1 MAKKNKKGG
10 FNIMDFVIVGGIAAV
25 AYILFSSFKKGPAKE
40 EPIKDP
46 VITPPNPTGPVT
58 QSNTQS
64 SGGSG
69 KDFVRFTESVINQ
82 TLLRGNHSTNNAD
95 AVKAV
100 QLFLT
105 KSGYST
111 NGIDGVFGND
121 TETALD
127 NYLRS
132 SQLLPTPVKLF
143 DLGIEAVKFSTGQIF
158 GYDPETSFLRTG
170 TFDEYIGKQ
179 WEMTNDSIKATTGN
193 L

>member
-1 MAKKNKKGG
+1 MAKNNKKGG
-10 FNIMDFVIVGGIAAV
+10 FNVMDFVIVGGIAAV
-25 AYILFSSFKKGPAKE
+25 AYFLFSSFSRGPKKE
-40 EPIKDP
+40 EPTKDP

-69 KDFVRFTESVINQ
+69 KDFVRFTEAVINKD
-82 TLLRGNHSTNNAD
+82 LLKGNSNNNVD

-105 KSGYST
+105 KSGYNT
-111 NGIDGVFGND
+111 QGIDGVFGTN

-127 NYLRS
+127 LYLGS
-132 SQLLPTPVKLF
+132 SQLLPTPINLF

-158 GYDPETSFLRTG
+158 GYDPKTSFLRTG
-170 TFDEYIGKQ
+170 TFDEYIGRQ

>member
-1 MAKKNKKGG
+1 MAKNNKKGG
-10 FNIMDFVIVGGIAAV
+10 FNIMDFLIVGGIAAV
-25 AYILFSSFKKGPAKE
+25 AYILFSSFKRGPAKE
-40 EPIKDP
+40 EPTKDP
-46 VITPPNPTGPVT
+46 VIPPPTPSGPVT

-64 SGGSG
+64 SGAI
-69 KDFVRFTESVINQ
+69 DFVRFKQAVINKD
-82 TLLRGNHSTNNAD
+82 LLKGNSDNNVD

-105 KSGYST
+105 KSGY
-111 NGIDGVFGND
+111 NPQGIDGVFGTN

-127 NYLRS
+127 LYMGS
-132 SQLLPTPVKLF
+132 SQLLPTPISLW

-158 GYDPETSFLRTG
+158 GYNPKTSFLRNG

-179 WEMTNDSIKATTGN
+179 WEMTNDSKKATTGN